1 MSNLSDLIP
10 AGGGQNNTDFVADG
24 TIVSGKGVILTA
36 AGKAAPISMTGAPEV
51 SGQTTP
57 SGTEPVSGSNSG
69 MTYDSYR
76 NRLLIAFTE
85 AAWPDSGRCVSG
97 AISGTTATYGTAINF
112 SSNNVE
118 RESACFDSDNNVSLL
133 SFRDQVTSDNL
144 KVVCI
149 TMDVS
154 GGLTAGTIVDS
165 GDSTAASALTYDTTN
180 NVAVVAYQASSS
192 SHQGTCRVVSIS
204 GTTPSFGAA
213 ANFNTGGVAY
223 FDGQSI
229 AFDSNAGK
237 FVVTYGDATN
247 SVYGTAVVGTV
258 SGTTITYGTPVVF
271 KSDAVYTSCI
281 TFDSNANK
289 MVIAFIDQNDGE
301 SVNSIVGTV
310 SGTAISFGSVSAEI
324 AAKGEA
330 FGIAFDSALNKVVLS
345 YLERTTSDKGEV
357 AVGTVSGT
365 SITWTT
371 PVEFYSALYSGE
383 SMAYNVSSANCLVAY
398 RESTGSFYLKANV
411 ITTATSNMTA
421 TNLLGIASGAILDTA
436 TGTINTWGSRNEVQ
450 TGLTIG
456 SDYYVQEDGTITTT
470 STSPAQLI
478 GTAISATQINIK
490 DYTG

>member
-1 MSNLSDLIP
+1 M
-10 AGGGQNNTDFVADG
+10 
-24 TIVSGKGVILTA
+24 
-36 AGKAAPISMTGAPEV
+36 
-51 SGQTTP
+51 
-57 SGTEPVSGSNSG
+57 
-69 MTYDSYR
+69 
-76 NRLLIAFTE
+76 
-85 AAWPDSGRCVSG
+85 
-97 AISGTTATYGTAINF
+97 
-112 SSNNVE
+112 
-118 RESACFDSDNNVSLL
+118 
-133 SFRDQVTSDNL
+133 
-144 KVVCI
+144 
-149 TMDVS
+149 
-154 GGLTAGTIVDS
+154 
-165 GDSTAASALTYDTTN
+165 
-180 NVAVVAYQASSS
+180 
-192 SHQGTCRVVSIS
+192 VSIS

-371 PVEFYSALYSGE
+371 PVEFYSAFYSGE

-398 RESTGSFYLKANV
+398 RENTGSFYLKANV

-421 TNLLGIASGAILDTA
+421 TNLLGRSFRSY
-436 TGTINTWGSRNEVQ
+436 SRYSYRNNQ
-450 TGLTIG
+450 YMGF
-456 SDYYVQEDGTITTT
+456 S
-470 STSPAQLI
+470 
-478 GTAISATQINIK
+478 
-490 DYTG
+490 